1 MCDNNNELMSWPC
14 SSVFHVRSHESVPLN
29 NSLSLTA
36 SNASFDRTGIEFLK
50 NLLFKD
56 CHDAREEFFKLR
68 IKGKLSNIG
77 KQRKSSSS
85 SFKCCSCWYKTC
97 THYDDI
103 PFLSRKS
110 LQYYKVVCPLCV
122 MTIGMS
128 CNQFWN
134 CCMVHMR
141 LGKAF
146 ISIAQAVTIS
156 SNCYHFIY
164 ERSYIDFCIEGNIYE
179 NARRH
184 SL

>member
-1 MCDNNNELMSWPC
+1 MRNCK
-14 SSVFHVRSHESVPLN
+14 RSN
-29 NSLSLTA
+29 YN
-36 SNASFDRTGIEFLK
+36 
-50 NLLFKD
+50 
-56 CHDAREEFFKLR
+56 
-68 IKGKLSNIG
+68 
-77 KQRKSSSS
+77 S

-110 LQYYKVVCPLCV
+110 LQYYKAVCPLCV

-128 CNQFWN
+128 CNQFWI
-134 CCMVHMR
+134 CCMVRMR

-146 ISIAQAVTIS
+146 SSIAQAVTIS

-179 NARRH
+179 NTRHH
-184 SL
+184 SLRYFLNRDHPEPLTSQRLRQLTVSRKTTSLLTPSNHVSLLNPVCRPSMNGAKCANCEMQSSSSKELFYVPL